1 MDRHRA
7 VFDRLKNDWE
17 ILEQY
22 DAAGARP
29 RPAAYTNQGRWM
41 ADHYGVPID
50 GTMPEGAAQR

>member
-7 VFDRLKNDWE
+7 LFDRLKNDWE
-17 ILEQY
+17 SWNSTMLPE
-22 DAAGARP
+22 RP
-29 RPAAYTNQGRWM
+29 RPAAYTNQGRWV